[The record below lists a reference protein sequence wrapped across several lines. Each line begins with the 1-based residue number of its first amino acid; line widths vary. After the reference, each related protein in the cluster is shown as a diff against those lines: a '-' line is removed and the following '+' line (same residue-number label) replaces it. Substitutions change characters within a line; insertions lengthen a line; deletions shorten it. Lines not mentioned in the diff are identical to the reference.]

1 MAYLLPVKHV
11 LSLTTIRRERIMPVP
26 GVVTVRVNEKVQA
39 NHVIAEGVTTPN
51 HYYLDLARGLGVPEN
66 RVSQYMVL
74 QQGDRAEVGD
84 VIAGPVGI
92 SRRTVRAPTDGRVVA
107 VLRGR
112 VLFEARGEAFE
123 MRAGI
128 PGKVIATDGVS
139 IVTIETTGALIQAAW
154 GNGKR
159 DFGLMRLV
167 GDGPGSRL
175 QTGQLDINFR
185 GAILVAG
192 TCDHPAPLHQ
202 ATELNV
208 RGVILGGMSSSLI
221 SVTQRL
227 PYPVVVTEG
236 FGSRPINL
244 PAYELLRSN
253 VGREVA
259 LSATPAEPYNTQRP
273 EIIIPLPANRPV
285 GLPDE
290 VIPVKSGTR
299 VRVLREPGQG
309 DVGLVREVL
318 PAASLY
324 PSGIR
329 AMSATVEL
337 DRSGVITV
345 PLANLDTL
353 Q

>member
-1 MAYLLPVKHV
+1 MAYLPPVKHV
-11 LSLTTIRRERIMPVP
+11 LPLTTIRRERMMPVP

-39 NHVIAEGVTTPN
+39 NHVLAEGEMTPN
-51 HYYLDLARGLGVPEN
+51 HYYLDLARGLGVPKN

-74 QQGDRAEVGD
+74 QQGDRAEEGD

-92 SRRTVRAPTDGRVVA
+92 SRRTVRAPTDGRIVA
-107 VLRGR
+107 IIRGR
-112 VLFEARGEAFE
+112 VLFEARGEGFE
-123 MRAGI
+123 MRAGM
-128 PGKVIATDGVS
+128 PGKVIATDGAS
-139 IVTIETTGALIQAAW
+139 IVTIETTGALIRAAW

-159 DFGLMRLV
+159 DFGIMRLV
-167 GDGPGSRL
+167 GGDPGSRL
-175 QTGQLDINFR
+175 QTGELDINFR

-192 TCDHPAPLHQ
+192 ICDHPAPLHQ

-221 SVTQRL
+221 PAAQRL

-236 FGSRPINL
+236 FGSRPINML
-244 PAYELLRSN
+244 TYELLRSN

-259 LSATPAEPYNTQRP
+259 LIATPAEPYNTQRP

-290 VIPVKSGTR
+290 VIPLKSGNR
-299 VRVLREPGQG
+299 VRVLREPNQG
-309 DVGLVREVL
+309 AVGTVREVFNRET
-318 PAASLY
+318 LY
-324 PSGIR
+324 PNGVR
-329 AMSATVEL
+329 ALSATVEL
-337 DRSGVITV
+337 DQGGVLTV